1 MISLLFSACLDL
13 GFSATGEPIVSTNR
27 IHIGSFDPANA
38 ERHLGAPRR
47 IVAFAVSPSGAHLA
61 EIGGVA
67 GEAGRIARWNFEKGD
82 LEWELELGG
91 DLLYDLAWAPDGKSL
106 VVAGGDGYL
115 TRLASG
121 GEVLAEWEAHSAA
134 VLSVAIAPDGLL
146 VSGSADRS
154 IGVWRDDKKV
164 RSISNHAERVT
175 ALAFAPDGKRLASA
189 SADGTV
195 RVWQPAI
202 GRLMKIIR
210 EHDGEVLDV
219 LWNEDGL
226 YSACADGRVRELD
239 EVQAKVRRQLGTHDD
254 WVERLGSYGGVL
266 VSQDAAGRVLERRLG
281 FQEE

>member
-1 MISLLFSACLDL
+1 MIDLLFCACLDL
-13 GFSATGEPIVSTNR
+13 GFSAYGDPIVSTNR
-27 IHIGSFDPANA
+27 IHIGSFDPAKA
-38 ERHLGAPRR
+38 ERHLGEPRR
-47 IVAFAVSPSGAHLA
+47 IVAFELSPDGAHLA
-61 EIGGVA
+61 EIGGVS
-67 GEAGRIARWNFEKGD
+67 GESGRVALWSFGSGE

-91 DLLYDLAWAPDGKSL
+91 DLLYDLAWAPDGSSL
-106 VVAGGDGYL
+106 VTAGGDGYL
-115 TRLASG
+115 TRLALD

-154 IGVWRDDKKV
+154 IGVWRDDRRV

-195 RVWQPAI
+195 RIWQPAI

-219 LWNEDGL
+219 LWNEHGL
-226 YSACADGRVRELD
+226 FSACADGQVRELD
-239 EVQAKVRRQLGTHDD
+239 DVQAKVVRTLDGHGD
-254 WVERLGSYGGVL
+254 WVERLGSFAGML
-266 VSQDAAGRVLERRLG
+266 ASQDAGGAVRQRRVASEG
-281 FQEE
+281 

>member
-1 MISLLFSACLDL
+1 MIDLLFSACLDL
-13 GFSATGEPIVSTNR
+13 GFSASGDPIVSTNR
-27 IHIGSFDPANA
+27 IHIGSFDPAQA
-38 ERHLGAPRR
+38 ARHLGEPRR
-47 IVAFAVSPSGAHLA
+47 IVAFALSPDGTHLA

-67 GEAGRIARWNFEKGD
+67 GEAGRIALWNFASGER
-82 LEWELELGG
+82 EWEREFGG
-91 DLLYDLAWAPDGKSL
+91 DLLYDLAWAPDGESL
-106 VVAGGDGYL
+106 VTAGGDGYL
-115 TRLASG
+115 TRLALD

-154 IGVWRDDKKV
+154 IGVWRDDQRV

-175 ALAFAPDGKRLASA
+175 ALAFGPDGKRLASA

-219 LWNEDGL
+219 LWNEHGL
-226 YSACADGRVRELD
+226 YSSCADGRVRELD
-239 EVQAKVRRQLGTHDD
+239 DVQAQVKRELEVHDD
-254 WVERLGSYGGVL
+254 WVERLGSFGELL
-266 VSQDAAGRVLERRLG
+266 VSQDAAGDVRQRRVTS
-281 FQEE
+281 EE